1 MNKNLSEGN
10 MGERNFQKGKNK
22 LRIVAILAAAVILLV
37 QGTFFYSLLFQYD
50 TYGMPSSYEYY
61 ISFDEWL
68 KMIDQAQTMKHTWFL
83 DNTIGINEASVIA
96 MTILFAVLISL
107 AKGCQVR
114 LRGIKQTIAF
124 EILALVGATLLI
136 RLTADQFRLYM
147 NFKTAE
153 VTALVFLVF
162 IFINRKT
169 LLWSAAGQIEETNK
183 IKQI

>member
-1 MNKNLSEGN
+1 M
-10 MGERNFQKGKNK
+10 F
-22 LRIVAILAAAVILLV
+22 AI
-37 QGTFFYSLLFQYD
+37 
-50 TYGMPSSYEYY
+50 
-61 ISFDEWL
+61 
-68 KMIDQAQTMKHTWFL
+68 
-83 DNTIGINEASVIA
+83 
-96 MTILFAVLISL
+96 LISL
-107 AKGCQVR
+107 SKGCQVR
-114 LRGIKQTIAF
+114 LRAIKQTIAF
-124 EILALVGATLLI
+124 EILELIEATLLI